1 MGVQIIEQFICSKYP
16 DQKKCEDGLF
26 ISNDF
31 IAVIDGVTS
40 KGELTWPD
48 GSEGGS
54 VFLSPMTS
62 GRYAREIL
70 AQALKTMEPG
80 IDAASAM
87 EYLNQALAKAG
98 SGRREFL
105 RDHPEER
112 LQAVVILYSCEKREV
127 WAFGDC
133 QCLIGDTLHSH
144 GKEIDGLVAEI
155 RCLYNQAEL
164 ILGGSED
171 DFARAGPASFLCCAA
186 NSFWPTRTGPMA
198 MMYLTVL
205 PFTLTMCPS
214 IRSRPKPRSYWPATV
229 TPY

>member
-54 VFLSPMTS
+54 VFPSPMTS

-80 IDAASAM
+80 IDAA
-87 EYLNQALAKAG
+87 YAKAWFKYSIAEAASMPG
-98 SGRREFL
+98 SMVL
-105 RDHPEER
+105 R
-112 LQAVVILYSCEKREV
+112 ACV
-127 WAFGDC
+127 
-133 QCLIGDTLHSH
+133 
-144 GKEIDGLVAEI
+144 
-155 RCLYNQAEL
+155 
-164 ILGGSED
+164 
-171 DFARAGPASFLCCAA
+171 
-186 NSFWPTRTGPMA
+186 
-198 MMYLTVL
+198 
-205 PFTLTMCPS
+205 S
-214 IRSRPKPRSYWPATV
+214 ISLA
-229 TPY
+229 

>member
-16 DQKKCEDGLF
+16 DQMKCEDGLF

-80 IDAASAM
+80 IDADSAM

-112 LQAVVILYSCEKREV
+112 LQAVVILYSLS
-127 WAFGDC
+127 
-133 QCLIGDTLHSH
+133 LIH
-144 GKEIDGLVAEI
+144 I
-155 RCLYNQAEL
+155 
-164 ILGGSED
+164 
-171 DFARAGPASFLCCAA
+171 
-186 NSFWPTRTGPMA
+186 
-198 MMYLTVL
+198 
-205 PFTLTMCPS
+205 
-214 IRSRPKPRSYWPATV
+214 
-229 TPY
+229 

>member
-54 VFLSPMTS
+54 VFPSPMTS

-112 LQAVVILYSCEKREV
+112 LQAVAILYSCQKKEV

-133 QCLIGDTLHSH
+133 QCLI
-144 GKEIDGLVAEI
+144 
-155 RCLYNQAEL
+155 
-164 ILGGSED
+164 
-171 DFARAGPASFLCCAA
+171 
-186 NSFWPTRTGPMA
+186 
-198 MMYLTVL
+198 
-205 PFTLTMCPS
+205 
-214 IRSRPKPRSYWPATV
+214 
-229 TPY
+229 

>member
-26 ISNDF
+26 ISSDF

-48 GSEGGS
+48 GSEGGA
-54 VFLSPMTS
+54 VFPSPMTS

-98 SGRREFL
+98 NGRREFL
-105 RDHPEER
+105 RDHPE
-112 LQAVVILYSCEKREV
+112 
-127 WAFGDC
+127 
-133 QCLIGDTLHSH
+133 
-144 GKEIDGLVAEI
+144 
-155 RCLYNQAEL
+155 
-164 ILGGSED
+164 
-171 DFARAGPASFLCCAA
+171 
-186 NSFWPTRTGPMA
+186 
-198 MMYLTVL
+198 
-205 PFTLTMCPS
+205 
-214 IRSRPKPRSYWPATV
+214 
-229 TPY
+229 

>member
-31 IAVIDGVTS
+31 IAVIDGVPS

-54 VFLSPMTS
+54 VFPSPMTS

-112 LQAVVILYSCEKREV
+112 LLSLPEALYLATKGPGEFFGKVGSFEPGYDFDALVVDVDELDGRLSRTPFEKLEQFLYDGDDRDILARYSRGSLVEK
-127 WAFGDC
+127 
-133 QCLIGDTLHSH
+133 
-144 GKEIDGLVAEI
+144 
-155 RCLYNQAEL
+155 
-164 ILGGSED
+164 
-171 DFARAGPASFLCCAA
+171 
-186 NSFWPTRTGPMA
+186 
-198 MMYLTVL
+198 
-205 PFTLTMCPS
+205 PFTE
-214 IRSRPKPRSYWPATV
+214 
-229 TPY
+229 